1 MDFLRSAV
9 AVGLAVYLASSPQ
22 FTAAAVPAIGTVVT
36 TGAFRL
42 NHATVRSNATLFE
55 GALVETGAAPVRMDL
70 ASGARLDLEP
80 DSAGRVY
87 GGHLALER
95 GAIRIDETAGLA
107 VGSGAVLATGFRVE
121 ARDLTIQPDASATAG
136 RIVLIGTGRVEVAA
150 LTGSFRVFNPGGVLV
165 AKIAA
170 GRTLALEPQLKPGP
184 ARMTG
189 RLVKRDGHY
198 LLTDE
203 TTNVTVE
210 VAGSALTKPALPKAL
225 GQRVEVTGSTRSG
238 ATPLSGAAQ
247 VIEVAQ
253 VTPTPS
259 SSGSAP
265 PGSAPPGSAP
275 AGSGGAGGT
284 APAGA
289 GGSAGGAASGA
300 ALSVTM
306 LAVIGGVAA
315 AVVVGGLAATGN
327 LGGSTAPPVSR

>member
-9 AVGLAVYLASSPQ
+9 AVVLALNLASSPG

-42 NHATVRSNATLFE
+42 DHATVRSNATRFE
-55 GALVETGAAPVRMDL
+55 GAMVETGVAPAHIDL
-70 ASGARLDLEP
+70 ASGARLELESE
-80 DSAGRVY
+80 SAGRVY

-95 GAIRIDETAGLA
+95 GAIRIDETGGLA
-107 VGSGAVLATGFRVE
+107 VRSGAPLATGFRVE
-121 ARDLTIQPDASATAG
+121 ARDLTIQPEASATAG
-136 RIVLIGTGRVEVAA
+136 RIVLIGTGRVEVAT

-189 RLVKRDGHY
+189 RLVKQDGHY

-210 VAGSALTKPALPKAL
+210 VAGSALTQPALPKAL

-238 ATPLSGAAQ
+238 ATPASGAAQ

-253 VTPTPS
+253 VTPAPS
-259 SSGSAP
+259 STGT
-265 PGSAPPGSAP
+265 APPGSAP
-275 AGSGGAGGT
+275 AGPGGAGGT

-289 GGSAGGAASGA
+289 GGSKGGAASRG

-315 AVVVGGLAATGN
+315 AAVVGGLAAAGS

>member
-1 MDFLRSAV
+1 VRMDFLRSAV
-9 AVGLAVYLASSPQ
+9 AVVLAVYLAIGSG

-55 GALVETGAAPVRMDL
+55 GAMVETGVAQARMDL
-70 ASGARLDLEP
+70 TSGARLDLEP
-80 DSAGRVY
+80 DSAARVF

-95 GAIRIDETAGLA
+95 GAMRIDETG
-107 VGSGAVLATGFRVE
+107 GSGALHATRFRVE
-121 ARDLTIQPDASATAG
+121 ARDLTIQPDASATVG

-150 LTGSFRVFNPGGVLV
+150 RTGAFRVFNPGGVLV
-165 AKIAA
+165 AKIAS
-170 GRTLALEPQLKPGP
+170 GRTLALELRLKPGP
-184 ARMTG
+184 TRMTG
-189 RLVKRDGHY
+189 RLVKQDGHY

-210 VAGSALTKPALPKAL
+210 VAGSALTEPVLPKAL

-238 ATPLSGAAQ
+238 ATPVSGASQ
-247 VIEVAQ
+247 IIEVAQ
-253 VTPTPS
+253 VSPVPPS
-259 SSGSAP
+259 SESAP
-265 PGSAPPGSAP
+265 PGGAP
-275 AGSGGAGGT
+275 AGSGGAGDT

-289 GGSAGGAASGA
+289 GGSAGGAASKR

-315 AVVVGGLAATGN
+315 AAVVGGLAATGS